1 MQELSDTQDR
11 HPRELRRVVTL
22 TMLVLYGLGVTVGA
36 GIYVLVGSAAARA
49 GAHTP
54 IAFGLAA
61 IVMAFS
67 AASFA
72 ELSSRF
78 PVSAGEAAFVRAGF
92 GSRWL
97 SLVTGLLVIAAAI
110 VCAAAI
116 SRGAAGYI
124 GVFVDA
130 HPSLLAGAVVLVM
143 GAVAAYG
150 IGEAVTLAG
159 IMTVIELTGLVVII
173 AAGFWVKPDIVARA
187 PEIWTGL
194 GAPGVWPGIF
204 SAAVLAF
211 FAFIGFEG
219 MVNIAE
225 EVENP
230 RATIPRAILLTL
242 AISTVLY
249 VLVVWVAI
257 HTVSRAE
264 LASSQAPLALVYLRL
279 TGMSPAVLSAI
290 AIFATING
298 IIANMIMASRVLYG
312 LAEQGSVPGVLGRV
326 NAQTRTPLVAT
337 ALVVAI
343 VFLLAVAVPIERLA
357 ETTTY
362 VMLVVFTLVNAALV
376 RLKLSD
382 DAPMR
387 RVLEE
392 ASTRPTR
399 AEPQAGVSFPIV
411 MPIAGTASCIALLVA
426 AVIAS

>member
-1 MQELSDTQDR
+1 MHELSDTPDR

-36 GIYVLVGSAAARA
+36 GIYVLVGAAAARA

-61 IVMAFS
+61 VVMAFS

-78 PVSAGEAAFVRAGF
+78 PVSAGEAAFVRAAF
-92 GSRWL
+92 GSRL
-97 SLVTGLLVIAAAI
+97 LGLVTGLLAVAAAI
-110 VCAAAI
+110 VCAATI

-124 GVFVDA
+124 GVFVTA
-130 HPSLLAGAVVLVM
+130 HPSVLAGAVVLVM
-143 GAVAAYG
+143 GAIAAYG

-159 IMTVIELTGLVVII
+159 IMTLIEIAGLVMIV
-173 AAGFWVKPDIVARA
+173 AAGFWVKPDMLARA
-187 PEIWTGL
+187 PEMWTGL
-194 GAPGVWPGIF
+194 GAPGAWSGILG
-204 SAAVLAF
+204 AAVLAF

-225 EVENP
+225 EVESP
-230 RATIPRAILLTL
+230 RTTIPRAILLTL
-242 AISTVLY
+242 VISTVLY
-249 VLVVWVAI
+249 ILVVWVAI
-257 HTVSRAE
+257 HTVPRTD
-264 LASSQAPLALVYLRL
+264 LARSQAPLALVYTRL

-312 LAEQGSVPGVLGRV
+312 LAGQGSLPGPLARV
-326 NAQTRTPLVAT
+326 SPRTQTPLVAT

-343 VFLLAVAVPIERLA
+343 VLALAVAVPIERLA

-376 RLKLSD
+376 KLKL
-382 DAPMR
+382 AEAAGR
-387 RVLEE
+387 RLSQEG
-392 ASTRPTR
+392 STRPTS
-399 AEPQAGVSFPIV
+399 AETPTGASFPV
-411 MPIAGTASCIALLVA
+411 LMPIAGTASCIALLVA
-426 AVIAS
+426 ALWV